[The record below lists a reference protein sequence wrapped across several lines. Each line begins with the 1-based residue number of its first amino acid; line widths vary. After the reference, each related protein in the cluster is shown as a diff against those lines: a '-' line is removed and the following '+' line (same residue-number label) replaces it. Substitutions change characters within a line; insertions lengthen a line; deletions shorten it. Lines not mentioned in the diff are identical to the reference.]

1 MQKKQTEEQL
11 AAKKIVGYVYKRA
24 PGAPKRWKSS
34 YIHFYTDFCKKKRQ
48 GIDGCLDV
56 EVSMY
61 VASSNNYTIILILNL
76 RFIHRFLTTS
86 INAQQNK
93 NKMKEMSQEA
103 SRLWKTMP
111 ADEKKIWESMSQKE
125 KEEYE
130 KKMGDFEG
138 RLQVPTYTVK
148 KKDVGAPK
156 RKPGAFILFTR
167 AKGPTLKEQ
176 NPNAPST
183 DIVKECGKIW
193 RTMSDAEKKPFKDE
207 EQTLRAQYKIE
218 VEKYKETKAQE
229 EKMALEKL
237 EEERKKLAALSRSND
252 PEIAQAAAVA
262 ASAIPAEN
270 VLNPEYVDVVTPA
283 LINSDQSSQNTK
295 TKKRKGYD
303 GDGST
308 QTNDAPKK
316 PPSAFFMF
324 RNYSLPKAK
333 SDYPWLSY
341 HQLIKKLSEVWIEM
355 TEEDKKPYR
364 DREEQLRQQYYFK
377 MRHYKKNMKKQVKLK
392 GGLEDLAQNKIIA
405 EGGIDAVNPYE
416 LQVQGAHVNN
426 TEQHVPDAPVAF
438 NDLETMNYQ
447 QDYHQDD
454 INYQDDMSYADYNI
468 EPINVN
474 TTKTDDGQ
482 EDGSDYNQ
490 ISHQASIDYGAVK
503 DLFGL

>member
-1 MQKKQTEEQL
+1 
-11 AAKKIVGYVYKRA
+11 
-24 PGAPKRWKSS
+24 
-34 YIHFYTDFCKKKRQ
+34 
-48 GIDGCLDV
+48 
-56 EVSMY
+56 
-61 VASSNNYTIILILNL
+61 
-76 RFIHRFLTTS
+76 
-86 INAQQNK
+86 
-93 NKMKEMSQEA
+93 MKDMSQEA
-103 SRLWKTMP
+103 SRLWKAMP
-111 ADEKKIWESMSQKE
+111 ADEKKIWESMSQRE

-138 RLQVPTYTVK
+138 QLQVPTYTVK

-176 NPNAPST
+176 NPTAPSR
-183 DIVKECGKIW
+183 DIIKECGKIW
-193 RTMSDAEKKPFKDE
+193 RTMSEAEKKPFKDE

-229 EKMALEKL
+229 EKRALEKL
-237 EEERKKLAALSRSND
+237 EEERKKLATLSRSND

-283 LINSDQSSQNTK
+283 LINVEQSSQNTK
-295 TKKRKGYD
+295 TKKRKGHD

-341 HQLIKKLSEVWIEM
+341 HQLIKKLSEVWTAM
-355 TEEDKKPYR
+355 TEEEKKPYR

-392 GGLEDLAQNKIIA
+392 GGLEDLVQTEIIA
-405 EGGIDAVNPYE
+405 EDGIDAVNPYE

-426 TEQHVPDAPVAF
+426 TEQHVPETLPVAPVAF

-482 EDGSDYNQ
+482 EDGRDYNQ